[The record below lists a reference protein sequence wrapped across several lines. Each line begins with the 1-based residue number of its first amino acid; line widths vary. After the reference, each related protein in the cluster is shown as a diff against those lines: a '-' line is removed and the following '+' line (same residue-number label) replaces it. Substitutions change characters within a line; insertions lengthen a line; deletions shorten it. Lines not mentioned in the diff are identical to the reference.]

1 MMREEHIPV
10 PGQGA
15 RKAGGGRPEKNRL
28 LSHTHSKSGG
38 SMCVGTVSRRKIL
51 SKSAL
56 A

>member
-15 RKAGGGRPEKNRL
+15 RKGGGRPKKNRL